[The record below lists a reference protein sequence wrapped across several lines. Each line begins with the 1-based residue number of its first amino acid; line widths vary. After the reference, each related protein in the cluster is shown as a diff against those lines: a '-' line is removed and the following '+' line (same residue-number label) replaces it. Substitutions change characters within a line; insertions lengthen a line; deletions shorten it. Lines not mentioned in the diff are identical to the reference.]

1 MGRKKA
7 GIEDKEEMTPEFQ
20 EEAKDHGEVAVQDRQ
35 EECIESLDTTIHAE
49 VDQEDQ
55 AQEYI
60 EKQAVFYIGP
70 AVADLVPFRFYKDI
84 PYTGKRLIE
93 KNSRY
98 KRLFIDHA
106 ITDNKLREMLNNN
119 ITFRD
124 IYNQALKEGV

>member
-7 GIEDKEEMTPEFQ
+7 GIEDKEEIKPELQ
-20 EEAKDHGEVAVQDRQ
+20 EE
-35 EECIESLDTTIHAE
+35 
-49 VDQEDQ
+49 
-55 AQEYI
+55 QEYI
-60 EKQAVFYIGP
+60 EEKVVFYIGP
-70 AVADLVPFRFYKDI
+70 AIADLVPFRFYKDI